1 MSELFDEAVFKD
13 LGAEIGEAD
22 TIEVLKAFLADT
34 ESKMAGLANSEMRS
48 LIKREAHSIKSS
60 AATFGFSDLSR
71 LARELEFGAE
81 TVTPAKL
88 QVSLGE
94 LQQSFKMTRQFAQ
107 SKLLGGELA
116 I

>member
-13 LGAEIGEAD
+13 SAPRSAKPIHRGAEGVPGRHREQDGGAR
-22 TIEVLKAFLADT
+22 KQRNAP
-34 ESKMAGLANSEMRS
+34 

-94 LQQSFKMTRQFAQ
+94 LQQTFKMTRQFAQ